1 MTRILVLAGH
11 DPTGGAGV
19 SADEDAAWRFRVEA
33 KCIVTAW
40 TDQDGE
46 AVQSV
51 GARVVKDWL
60 AEAREALTEEPDAI
74 KTGLLP
80 GAEHVRAAAKLAK
93 WARGRGVPVVVD
105 PVLRAS
111 GGETFLDDEGIEALL
126 GELISQEVV
135 LTPNLYEAARLTDLA
150 FEDLAADP
158 EARIEAARRLTARGA
173 RAVVVKAGH
182 GLEDPAR
189 DLVFEAGEEP
199 EITWLEHARQHGRT
213 LHGSGCRMASA
224 IAALLARGEDL
235 AAASR
240 GAQSFVAELLVCT
253 GQHE

>member
-46 AVQSV
+46 AVQAL
-51 GARVVKDWL
+51 GARAVKDWV
-60 AEAREALTEEPDAI
+60 AEAREAIREQPDAI

-80 GAEHVRAAAKLAK
+80 GADHVQAAAKLAK
-93 WARGRGVPVVVD
+93 WARGRGIPMVVD

-111 GGETFLDDEGIEALL
+111 GGETFLDDEGIEAILQ
-126 GELISQEVV
+126 ELSPQEVI
-135 LTPNLYEAARLTDLA
+135 LTPNLYEASRLADLA

-158 EARIEAARRLTARGA
+158 EARLEAARRLCARGA
-173 RAVVVKAGH
+173 KAVVIKAGH

-199 EITWLEHARQHGRT
+199 EVTWLEHARQHGRS

-224 IAALLARGEDL
+224 IAALMARGEDL
-235 AAASR
+235 VAATRA
-240 GAQSFVAELLVCT
+240 AQSFVAELLVCT
-253 GQHE
+253 GQHD